1 MSEWQGNTE
10 AFRTYF
16 HGKLDSN
23 GKTAPTEK
31 VKGMPGHPWEE
42 VINDDSFGVALN
54 DGFIDIS
61 FDLKELSDAFWNM
74 AEVNNWECL
83 ILENPENGHIHSIWR
98 KPLNWKFGNSKTDTK
113 LAVGLIADIHG
124 GSTYIRLRVNG
135 VDRFP
140 PLYEPEYI
148 QEVPEELFPV
158 NTKKELWQMS
168 EGQGRNSDLF
178 GYVQVLQSQLHLQN
192 DTIRRILR
200 NANEFVFNESLAEGE
215 LNTILRDE
223 SFEKLEI
230 PELGAI
236 SASDLA
242 AADIKPTEFIIN
254 GLVPVGLV
262 VLASPPKYGKSY
274 MVLDMALCVAA
285 GREFLGFTTN
295 QCGVLYLSL
304 EDRWDRLRQRMLQVN
319 GSQPI
324 PGNFYMNIESQ
335 TLDEGLIEQ
344 LEYLLQAH
352 PEIRLIIIDTFQK
365 IRGEQKRTES
375 AYAADS
381 REMGVLKKFADDHS
395 IAILVVTHTRK
406 MRDLSDPFANITGTY
421 GISGIADDSIVLTK
435 EKREDVLTKMS
446 VAGRDVCY
454 EDYPII
460 FDKDRGRWM
469 RQGDSYDLTADKFEI
484 DRQYTEYLTGGI
496 RNTILKLLEEN
507 NGIWQ
512 GRCGEIIEKS
522 REYGT
527 PISLTAVKLGKELSS
542 INDFLYRDN
551 MVHTE
556 IANGTGAKAHKFE
569 KVQGS

>member
-1 MSEWQGNTE
+1 MSEWNGNSE

-16 HGKLDSN
+16 HGKLDGN
-23 GKTAPTEK
+23 GDSVPAEK
-31 VKGMPGHPWEE
+31 IKGMQGHPWNE
-42 VINDDSFGVALN
+42 VCNDRDFGAVLN

-61 FDLKELSDAFWNM
+61 FDSAKLSDAFWNM
-74 AEVNNWECL
+74 AAENDWNCL
-83 ILENPENGHIHSIWR
+83 ILKNPKNNHIHSIWR
-98 KPLNWKFGNSKTDTK
+98 KPQNWKFKDGKDIK
-113 LAVGLIADIHG
+113 LAVGLTADMHS
-124 GSTYIRLRVNG
+124 GSTYIRLRVDG

-140 PLYEPEYI
+140 PLFEHDHI

-158 NTKKELWQMS
+158 NSTAEPFEMS
-168 EGQGRNSDLF
+168 EGGRNAALSSMVKNMVYNTQF
-178 GYVQVLQSQLHLQN
+178 SKEQ
-192 DTIRRILR
+192 IRRILTNTNR
-200 NANEFVFNESLAEGE
+200 YVFKEPLPDEE
-215 LNTILRDE
+215 LKVILRDE
-223 SFEKLEI
+223 TFSDMPERKLNI
-230 PELGAI
+230 LNATELFKM
-236 SASDLA
+236 DV
-242 AADIKPTEFIIN
+242 KPTEFIIN
-254 GLVPVGLV
+254 GLIPVGLV

-285 GREFLGFTTN
+285 GREFLGFATN

-304 EDRWDRLRQRMLQVN
+304 EDRWDRLKQRMLQVN

-324 PGNFYMNIESQ
+324 PGNFYMNIECH
-335 TLDEGLIEQ
+335 TLDDGLIEQ
-344 LEYLLQAH
+344 LEYLLQDH

-469 RQGDSYDLTADKFEI
+469 RQGDSYDLTAAKFEI

-507 NGIWQ
+507 NGIWR
-512 GRCGEIIEKS
+512 GSCSEIIEKS
-522 REYGT
+522 RECGM
-527 PISLTAVKLGKELSS
+527 PILLTAVKLGKKLASL
-542 INDFLYRDN
+542 NDFLYRDN
-551 MVHTE
+551 IVHTE
-556 IANGTGAKAHKFE
+556 ISRGKGQAKKHKFE
-569 KVQGS
+569 KI